1 MAFPGHRYKRRG
13 DWKRKRLRLRIRVR
27 FTQYSR
33 PLGLDA
39 HAPARG
45 YFAMASGMV
54 RAAAVAFQEEKEG
67 LETSKSESL
76 VSFCKKFLSTI
87 CENEK
92 KHRVV

>member
-1 MAFPGHRYKRRG
+1 MRTDTREGGIGNGSACGCASALGLH
-13 DWKRKRLRLRIRVR
+13 
-27 FTQYSR
+27 SR

-76 VSFCKKFLSTI
+76 V
-87 CENEK
+87 
-92 KHRVV
+92 